1 MEVPWGN
8 GKVGV
13 KGKALE
19 VFHKASTKCQQGAT
33 KGQSPSHQKH
43 GETNHPKAEASKVP
57 QDSV

>member
-19 VFHKASTKCQQGAT
+19 VFHKASTNAWN
-33 KGQSPSHQKH
+33 
-43 GETNHPKAEASKVP
+43 EEL
-57 QDSV
+57 